1 MDPTIGTKE
10 KLGLDEVERV
20 EASPE
25 TYATI
30 MATNKPDVRG
40 PGYMKLYMLAG
51 IIFLCS
57 TMTGT
62 ATPYSC
68 RDY

>member
-1 MDPTIGTKE
+1 MSATIDTRE

-20 EASPE
+20 EASSE

-40 PGYMKLYMLAG
+40 PGYIKLYMLAG
-51 IIFLCS
+51 VIFLCS
-57 TMTGT
+57 TMTGI
-62 ATPYSC
+62 AIPYC
-68 RDY
+68 H